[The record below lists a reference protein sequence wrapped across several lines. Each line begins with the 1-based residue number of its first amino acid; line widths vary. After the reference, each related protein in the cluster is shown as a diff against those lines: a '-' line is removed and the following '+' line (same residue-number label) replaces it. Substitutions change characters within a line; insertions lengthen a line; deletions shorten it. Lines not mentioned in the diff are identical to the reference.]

1 MELQNFSIS
10 ATPEQTATDIADLD
24 EEALLK
30 LRSEIDDKLQI
41 GIKNLT
47 LTEELGLQYRNGMK
61 LLKDIQ
67 SDNQTPANQKA
78 QVFNSVSGMLEK
90 IVKMQESVY
99 SMERLKRYEVA
110 FLKAIE
116 TLPVEGKE
124 NFFDLYGSYLEDKG
138 I

>member
-10 ATPEQTATDIADLD
+10 ATPEKPATDIADLSED
-24 EEALLK
+24 QLLAL
-30 LRSEIDDKLQI
+30 RAEIDDKLQI
-41 GIKNLT
+41 GIKNLN

-67 SDNQTPANQKA
+67 SDNSTPANQKA

>member
-10 ATPEQTATDIADLD
+10 ATPEQPATDIADLN

-30 LRSEIDDKLQI
+30 LRAEIDDKLQI
-41 GIKNLT
+41 GIKNLN

-90 IVKMQESVY
+90 IVRMQDSVY